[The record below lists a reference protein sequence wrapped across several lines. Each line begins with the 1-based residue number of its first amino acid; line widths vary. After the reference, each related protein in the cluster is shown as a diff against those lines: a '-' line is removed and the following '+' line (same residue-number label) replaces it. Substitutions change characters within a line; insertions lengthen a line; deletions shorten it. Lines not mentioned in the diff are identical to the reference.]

1 MAKESFIK
9 GKNPGI
15 GKGET
20 ANLPKGVQE
29 SKYPK
34 ASHYPNS
41 DIDDTMEGI
50 DDVCSRTVSK
60 ASKHKSNQK

>member
-15 GKGET
+15 GKGEHS
-20 ANLPKGVQE
+20 NMPKGVQE
-29 SKYPK
+29 GTYPK
-34 ASHYPNS
+34 ASHYPTS
-41 DIDDTMEGI
+41 DLDDTMDGI
-50 DDVCSRTVSK
+50 DDVCSRTVSR